1 MIVLDTNVVSE
12 IFRPRPEPRVLE
24 WLEALTDD
32 VAIAAVTLAELL
44 AGVRRLPTG
53 QRQRDLGVAIDRAIR
68 PYRDTR
74 SVLAFD
80 DAAAAEYA
88 EVLVEREHAGRLI
101 SMADAQIAAICR
113 LHGATCATRNR
124 KDLVRTGVRVI
135 NPWKAS

>member
-12 IFRPRPEPRVLE
+12 IFRRRPEPRVLA

-32 VAIAAVTLAELL
+32 VAITAVTLAELL
-44 AGVRRLPTG
+44 AGVRRLPSG
-53 QRQRDLGVAIDRAIR
+53 QHKTDLGAAIDRAIR
-68 PYRDTR
+68 PYRETR

-88 EVLVEREHAGRLI
+88 EVLVERERAGRPI

-113 LHGATCATRNR
+113 FHSATCATRNT
-124 KDLVRTGVRVI
+124 KDFERTGVQLI
-135 NPWKAS
+135 NP